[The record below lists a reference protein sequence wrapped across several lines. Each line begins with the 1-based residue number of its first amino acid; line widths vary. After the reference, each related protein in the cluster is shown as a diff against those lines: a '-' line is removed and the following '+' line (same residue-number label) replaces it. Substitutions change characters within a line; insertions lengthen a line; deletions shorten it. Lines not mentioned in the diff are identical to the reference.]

1 MLALARGSSG
11 GGGVALAA
19 RTLGRG
25 AARLAH
31 TETAGR
37 DEKEK
42 EEEERAYYER
52 ERRRA
57 LLTPRGLRR
66 ATFGTSLLALGL
78 LPCLFRGACAPQK
91 IPFPFVLPTQPTDCV
106 LRAPAR
112 VADTALGLVLP
123 LHAHLG
129 MTSVIEDYATH
140 RPTRTALKA
149 ALGLCTAATAVRT
162 SSSPQHTNTFV
173 FTRAATT
180 TRTTQAVGLNFNIN
194 GLGIGSALRHMW
206 SLD

>member
-1 MLALARGSSG
+1 MLALARSSG
-11 GGGVALAA
+11 GGGVALVA

-42 EEEERAYYER
+42 EEERAYYER

-78 LPCLFRGACAPQK
+78 LPCLC
-91 IPFPFVLPTQPTDCV
+91 
-106 LRAPAR
+106 
-112 VADTALGLVLP
+112 
-123 LHAHLG
+123 
-129 MTSVIEDYATH
+129 
-140 RPTRTALKA
+140 
-149 ALGLCTAATAVRT
+149 LCTTKAPHSLLSDPHMPQTAC
-162 SSSPQHTNTFV
+162 
-173 FTRAATT
+173 
-180 TRTTQAVGLNFNIN
+180 
-194 GLGIGSALRHMW
+194 
-206 SLD
+206 